1 MHKKSR
7 IYTATITLLCAVF
20 IFASPNMLAA
30 MGPSPWAAPQIEQA
44 ISLGLVPELLQSDY
58 QSPITR
64 EDFCRLLYHVLFG
77 QETEIT
83 LEQDNPFTDVDD
95 PQIRYLAQRGIVS
108 GHGNGIFSP
117 QDGLTRQQAAVL
129 LTNAA
134 RDFGRDLARD
144 MSFMFQSPMSDRAG
158 FAPWAADSIAWVR
171 RASIMAG
178 TKANKFDP
186 QGRYTREQA
195 IITMLRFFDVVIGQ
209 KDYRNFQNYVVS
221 LAPLTI
227 ENDVFSMSI
236 PANVPYYR
244 NIEQKTLEYCDW
256 VQEASGLSFL
266 PKGKQYSKITII
278 NSGDGAPLGG
288 EDGIEIQD
296 MDYIF
301 HDHTHP
307 DFVYL
312 HELSHTLQWRA
323 AFIDCRPFQEAFA
336 ILNSAK
342 VAKKQGMDF
351 LYRYLM
357 SFNYAF
363 IEPETERAIISSD
376 FETYYRTSKSDWD
389 VYLVGFRFGV
399 YLEERYG
406 DDIFAKIIQN
416 YGAKV
421 GALKTSRDQFVD
433 FLKNQTSQNVFQDFV
448 DWYWDN
454 KSIFAE
460 KDEPEQQAGTVNCL
474 PVINKHFKNYTQY
487 RNIKFQTSVTID
499 FRDSHALAQMHG
511 YTVNGISATIGTKGR
526 ITVAAFD
533 KDGKQIGKIT
543 MNADENQKVTF
554 KDAVTLVVIGT
565 NGHLFFNPD
574 FETNY
579 SK

>member
-20 IFASPNMLAA
+20 ILVSPNTLAA

-44 ISLGLVPELLQSDY
+44 ISLGLVPDVLQSDY

-108 GHGNGIFSP
+108 GHGNGIFAP
-117 QDGLTRQQAAVL
+117 QDGLTRQQAAVF

-144 MSFMFQSPMSDRAG
+144 MSFMFQSPMSDREG
-158 FAPWAADSIAWVR
+158 FAAWAADSIAWVR
-171 RASIMAG
+171 RASIMTG
-178 TKANKFDP
+178 TTADKFDP

-195 IITMLRFFDVVIGQ
+195 IITMLRFYDVVIGQ
-209 KDYRNFQNYVVS
+209 KDYRNFQSYVVS
-221 LAPLTI
+221 LVPLTI

-244 NIEQKTLEYCDW
+244 NIEQETLKYCHW

-266 PKGKQYSKITII
+266 PKGKRYSKMTIV
-278 NSGDGAPLGG
+278 NSGDGAPLGS

-296 MDYIF
+296 AQYIF
-301 HDHTHP
+301 GDYEYP
-307 DFVYL
+307 AFYYL

-323 AFIDCRPFQEAFA
+323 AYIDCRPFQEAFA

-351 LYRYLM
+351 LYRHLM

-399 YLEERYG
+399 YLEQRYG
-406 DDIFAKIIQN
+406 DDIFTKIIRR
-416 YGAKV
+416 YAAKV
-421 GALKTSRDQFVD
+421 GTRKTSRGQFVD
-433 FLKNQTSQNVFQDFV
+433 FLKKQTGQNVFQDFV
-448 DWYWDN
+448 DWYWEN
-454 KSIFAE
+454 KPIFAE
-460 KDEPEQQAGTVNCL
+460 KDELEQQAGMVTCL
-474 PVINKHFKNYTQY
+474 PQINKHFKDYTQY
-487 RNIKFQTSVTID
+487 WNIKFQNSVTID

-511 YTVNGISATIGTKGR
+511 YTVNGITAFMGADR
-526 ITVAAFD
+526 LITVTAFD
-533 KDGKQIGKIT
+533 KDGKQVDKI
-543 MNADENQKVTF
+543 MMPPGERRRVMF
-554 KDAVTLVVIGT
+554 KNAVTLVVTGT